1 MKLSDKIYL
10 LFVAASITAMVTL
23 FSSCKSTKNSNCDA
37 YGDAYFI
44 RTDSMIVVVDHC
56 HNDKEHYCYYSLD
69 TIRLTK

>member
-1 MKLSDKIYL
+1 MKKSDKIYL
-10 LFVAASITAMVTL
+10 VILTTTVLAIVSLLTG
-23 FSSCKSTKNSNCDA
+23 CKSTKNADCDA